1 MDIKRL
7 TEAGI
12 VMVMLVLALVLNL
25 CVISATEA
33 GNELKTKKILMVI
46 APEGFDEKQL
56 SEPKQIFEAA
66 GAEVVIASESKEAAS
81 GMAGEEVKPDISFY
95 DANPGDYDVIVI
107 VGGTGSKR
115 DLWEDEDLHA
125 LVKEANEKGKVVSAI
140 GLSPVVLAKAGI
152 LEDTN
157 CTAYFRVAKILE
169 LHGATYVDEN
179 VVISDRIVTGRDS
192 EAANEF
198 ANAIIGVTPK
208 SRLPGFEAIVA
219 VAGLLAVGYV
229 LRRRR

>member
-7 TEAGI
+7 TEAVI
-12 VMVMLVLALVLNL
+12 VVVVLVLA
-25 CVISATEA
+25 ISVGVMTATEA

-46 APEGFDEKQL
+46 AQEGFDEKQL
-56 SEPKQIFEAA
+56 SEPKHVFEAA
-66 GAEVVIASESKEAAS
+66 GAKVVVASKSKEAAS
-81 GMAGEEVKPDISFY
+81 GIMGEEVKPDISFY
-95 DANPGDYDVIVI
+95 DVNPGDYDVIVI

-115 DLWEDEDLHA
+115 ELWEDEDLHV
-125 LVKEANEKGKVVSAI
+125 LVKEAYEKGKVVSAI

-179 VVISDRIVTGRDS
+179 VVISDRIVTGS
-192 EAANEF
+192 
-198 ANAIIGVTPK
+198 
-208 SRLPGFEAIVA
+208 
-219 VAGLLAVGYV
+219 LL
-229 LRRRR
+229 